1 MAALCALMLCVSAA
15 TLAAV
20 AAAACTGVRPG
31 ATVLTEDTLCTLNFV
46 YRGSDGRNYI
56 GTAGHCLSDEDG
68 EELSGEHF
76 WPKRT
81 GPVAMDG
88 AGSPIGRFTYSVLRG
103 VRDISLIRLN
113 KGVVPNPELCTYGG
127 PTAINND
134 LTGNALALNFYGKGV
149 LLGSLMPAR
158 TLIANGMPDPDIVHA
173 EGPAS
178 PGDSGAGV
186 VSADGRAVGVLVTFG
201 LHTGDAGFGLVGIT
215 RLAPQLAMAREATGI
230 RFRLVPAP

>member
-1 MAALCALMLCVSAA
+1 MVALCALMLCIGAA

-31 ATVLTEDTLCTLNFV
+31 ATVLTKDSLCTLNFV
-46 YRGSDGRNYI
+46 YRGSDRRNYI

-68 EELSGEHF
+68 DELGGEHF

-88 AGSPIGRFTYSVLRG
+88 AGTPIGRFTYSILRG
-103 VRDISLIRLN
+103 DRDISLIRLN
-113 KGVVPNPELCTYGG
+113 KGVVPNPELCSHGG

-134 LTGNALALNFYGKGV
+134 LTSNPVALNFHGRGV
-149 LLGSLMPAR
+149 LLGDLTPAR
-158 TLIANGMPDPDIVHA
+158 SLLATGMPDPDIVHA
-173 EGPAS
+173 EGPAT

-186 VSADGRAVGVLVTFG
+186 VSSDGRAVGVLVTFG

-215 RLAPQLAMAREATGI
+215 RLAPQLAMARKATGI
-230 RFRLVPAP
+230 RFRLVPVP